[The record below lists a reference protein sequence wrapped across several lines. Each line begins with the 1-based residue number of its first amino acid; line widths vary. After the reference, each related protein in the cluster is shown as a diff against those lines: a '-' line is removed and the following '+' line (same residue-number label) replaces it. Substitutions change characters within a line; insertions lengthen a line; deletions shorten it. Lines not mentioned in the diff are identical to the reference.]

1 MMHAEKIPA
10 GFRPYLPIF
19 LAIYFLTFASAAA
32 ALFGVVETL
41 GVRDV
46 GVLHFALMV
55 CGTYV
60 VVQNFFV
67 MRAHPRAL
75 SSLVMSLLIFFIC
88 TLLTLGFSPKT
99 DFSLVT
105 GLPSLIALWLLNTR
119 RFRGLWKRLC
129 VMRRRRTRQRRLIRQ
144 LKRTRRR

>member
-1 MMHAEKIPA
+1 MRAEKIPA

-75 SSLVMSLLIFFIC
+75 SSLVTSLLIFFIC
-88 TLLTLGFSPKT
+88 TLVTLGFSPKT
-99 DFSLVT
+99 DSSLVT